1 MPISKSVLGMNAR
14 NFNYIQ
20 KYNRREYIKLVD
32 NKIRT
37 KRLLLKNKI
46 PTPKLLKVFRDRNQ
60 IRNFDWQS
68 LPKEGFVIK
77 PARGYGGE
85 GILPFIS
92 WHKDFGKTPLEEEIS
107 QIELESHI
115 FDILDGSYSIQNLP
129 DIAYAEELIITDPF
143 YRKLT
148 KVGLPDIRIIVFHKI
163 PIMAM
168 LRIPTRETGGKANL
182 HMGAVGI
189 GIEIRT
195 GITTSAIFKN
205 NPIKFIPHT
214 KIKVKGIKIPSWNS
228 ILKLAVEAQIASGL
242 GYAGADIVFNAKNGP
257 QVLEINA
264 RPGLAIQNAN
274 RTSLRSRLERVE
286 NVPVT
291 SVERGIEIGKS
302 LFAEHKLEH
311 LDTGQKVLSILEEV
325 TLTSNSF
332 NENVKAK
339 LDTGAYRTSID
350 KRLAEKLGITPLSK
364 KIHIS
369 AASGQ
374 QERPTVRL
382 NFRLSGKNISTIATV
397 ADRSHLTYP
406 MIIGRKDL
414 KGFLINPVP
423 DEEIEEIDDLDN
435 LE

>member
-1 MPISKSVLGMNAR
+1 MPISKAALGMNAR

-20 KYNRREYIKLVD
+20 KYNRREHIKLVD

-37 KRLLLKNKI
+37 KRLLLRNKT
-46 PTPKLLKVFRDRNQ
+46 PTPKLLKVFRDRDQ
-60 IRNFDWQS
+60 VRHFDWHS

-92 WHKDFGKTPLEEEIS
+92 WNNDRGKTPLGEEIS
-107 QIELESHI
+107 LKDLESHI

-129 DIAYAEELIITDPF
+129 DIAYVEELVFTDAF

-148 KVGLPDIRIIVFHKI
+148 KVGLPDIRVIVFHKI

-168 LRIPTRETGGKANL
+168 LRIPTIETGGKANL

-195 GITTSAIFKN
+195 GITTGAIFKN
-205 NPIKFIPHT
+205 RAIKLIPNT
-214 KIKVKGIKIPSWNS
+214 KIKVMGIKIPNWNH

-242 GYAGADIVFNAKNGP
+242 GYAGVDIVFNAKSGP

-274 RTSLRSRLERVE
+274 RASLRSRLERVE

-291 SVERGIEIGKS
+291 SIERGIEIGKS

-311 LDTGQKVLSILEEV
+311 LDTDRQVLSILEEV
-325 TLTSNSF
+325 ILTSNSH
-332 NENVKAK
+332 NEKVKAK

-350 KRLAEKLGITPLSK
+350 KKLAEKLGLTPLSR

-374 QERPTVRL
+374 QQRPAVSL
-382 NFRLSGKNISTIATV
+382 NFRLAGKNISTIATV

-406 MIIGRKDL
+406 MIVGRKDL
-414 KGFLINPVP
+414 KGFLIDPVP
-423 DEEIEEIDDLDN
+423 DQEIEEIDEIDLQQ
-435 LE
+435 